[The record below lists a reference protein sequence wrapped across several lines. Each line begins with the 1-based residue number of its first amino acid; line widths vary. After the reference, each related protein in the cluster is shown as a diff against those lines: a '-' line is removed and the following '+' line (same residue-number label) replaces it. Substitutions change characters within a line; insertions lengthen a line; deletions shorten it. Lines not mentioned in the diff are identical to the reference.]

1 MSADKSRMNPRP
13 PEPHAVGRPAERTL
27 RWRDAALGLLAVAL
41 AAAGGPLV
49 AAAMAVLAAAV
60 LRWRAAQRAPAASA
74 AADTR
79 PIEHLDAAHSMR
91 AGDTVLLYRPLRS
104 LPELQLRGIEAEL
117 RWRHP
122 LHGLVPP
129 AQWPAELPPA
139 LVAELLG
146 AWLEPAC
153 ARFAQW
159 LPTFRSRGGATLWL
173 RLPLP
178 LLDHPALAERLAQA
192 LTAHGLDASVLVLR
206 VPLRVQ
212 GRQARLPDAVSSLQ
226 ALGVTIAV
234 DAFGAGP
241 ASLTHLNQLP
251 VRTICLAP
259 SFVARAGPNTPQRW
273 VVESTARLA
282 QSMGMSTLAE
292 GITQD
297 TQVLALAAMG
307 CELGVGD
314 VCGPW
319 LEADDWTR
327 RWRSVPAARAA

>member
-1 MSADKSRMNPRP
+1 MSADKSRMNPRLS
-13 PEPHAVGRPAERTL
+13 EPLAVGRPAERSL
-27 RWRDAALGLLAVAL
+27 RWRDAALGLLSVAL
-41 AAAGGPLV
+41 AAAGGPLM
-49 AAAMAVLAAAV
+49 AAAVAVLAAAV
-60 LRWRAAQRAPAASA
+60 LRWRAAAPAAPA
-74 AADTR
+74 AADTA
-79 PIEHLDAAHSMR
+79 PIELGDAGSAMR
-91 AGDTVLLYRPLRS
+91 AGDCVLLYRPLRS

-153 ARFAQW
+153 ARFAAW
-159 LPTFRSRGGATLWL
+159 LPTFRGRGGATLWL

-212 GRQARLPDAVSSLQ
+212 GRQARLPDAVSTLQ

-327 RWRSVPAARAA
+327 RWRSAPAARAA

>member
-13 PEPHAVGRPAERTL
+13 PEPQAVGMPARGSL
-27 RWRDAALGLLAVAL
+27 RWRDAALGLLAVTL
-41 AAAGGPLV
+41 AATGGLLM

-60 LRWRAAQRAPAASA
+60 LHWRAAPGGLAAVDTTPIDHPDANPAM
-74 AADTR
+74 
-79 PIEHLDAAHSMR
+79 H
-91 AGDTVLLYRPLRS
+91 AGETVLLYRPLRS

-122 LHGLVPP
+122 EHGLVPP

-139 LVAELLG
+139 LAAELLG

-153 ARFAQW
+153 ARFTQW
-159 LPTFRSRGGATLWL
+159 LPALSGRGGVTLWL
-173 RLPLP
+173 RLPRP

-192 LTAHGLDASVLVLR
+192 LAAQRLDASMLVLR

-212 GRQARLPDAVSSLQ
+212 GRQARLPDAVPDLQ

-319 LEADDWTR
+319 LEADEWTR
-327 RWRSVPAARAA
+327 RWRSAPAARAA